1 MVDRTVRMGTEV
13 KSIRVPRRVWFGSQI
28 SIVLLVGGN
37 HTSSRHA
44 LFRALIIASAL
55 SVVPLLELTAKNH
68 VFGDHGAVDLVD
80 LGRFVIPGPKLFF
93 HKLVQPFWGKIETEK
108 YPQVVIADLDDE
120 LMGLKLLH
128 YDAKILCIGQGSD
141 SAVSGFKEM
150 GFSVVQGV
158 PKHPLFSFFSR
169 KHVNEL
175 ELSGDKSFDF
185 VLCGDVDHVASP
197 ALLVLEME
205 RVLKPGGTGAVLVS
219 TNANRLV
226 KSVTSGLK
234 QSEIVRVNNL
244 DKFTVIVFK
253 RNVTETAYCIG
264 KSQLPRDCKSVD
276 TNRPY
281 TEFMEPLLEQ
291 KPADFPKSVAYLPK
305 FLDLSLKKSL
315 VYIDIGAAEH
325 MDANLTPNWFF
336 PLYPLD
342 SKAFNVYFVDHNTS
356 VMLSYVKKPGV
367 TFVYHP
373 DLAENNSTGKKITP
387 LEQLEPFP
395 EDERFDFLAW
405 FEETAKYADFVVL
418 KMNTNQVEM
427 KFLTVLL
434 ETGVICY
441 VDELFLRCSNHKSDC
456 INMLQTLRARGV
468 FVHQWWED

>member
-1 MVDRTVRMGTEV
+1 MGTEM
-13 KSIRVPRRVWFGSQI
+13 KSIRVPRRVWLGSQI

-55 SVVPLLELTAKNH
+55 SVVPLMELTANDR
-68 VFGDHGAVDLVD
+68 VFGDDGAVDLID
-80 LGRFVIPGPKLFF
+80 LGRFVIAGPKLFF
-93 HKLVQPFWGKIETEK
+93 DKLVEPFWGKTETEK
-108 YPQVVIADLDDE
+108 YPQVVISDLVEE

-128 YDAKILCIGQGSD
+128 YDAKVLCIGPGSN
-141 SAVSGFKEM
+141 SAVSAFKEM
-150 GFSVVQGV
+150 GFSDVHGV
-158 PKHPLFSFFSR
+158 PKHPLFSVFSR

-175 ELSGDKSFDF
+175 ELSGEKSFDF
-185 VLCGDVDHVASP
+185 VYCGDVDLVASP

-205 RVLKPGGTGAVLVS
+205 RALKPGGTGAVLVS
-219 TNANRLV
+219 TNGNDLV
-226 KSVTSGLK
+226 KSATSVSFWLK
-234 QSEIVRVNNL
+234 QSEIVRVNYL
-244 DKFTVIVFK
+244 DEFTVIVFK
-253 RNVTETAYCIG
+253 RNVTETAPYIG
-264 KSQLPRDCKSVD
+264 KTQLPRDCQSVD

-281 TEFMEPLLEQ
+281 IEFMEPLLEQ

-325 MDANLTPNWFF
+325 IDANLNPNWFF

-356 VMLSYVKKPGV
+356 VMLSYVKKPRV

-373 DLAENNSTGKKITP
+373 DLAEDNSTGKKITP

-395 EDERFDFLAW
+395 EDEGFDFLAW

-418 KMNTNQVEM
+418 RMNTSTVEM

-434 ETGVICY
+434 ETGAICY
-441 VDELFLRCSNHKSDC
+441 VDELFLRCSNHKPDC
-456 INMLQTLRARGV
+456 INILQTLRTRGV